1 MNTELLSERTGKLY
15 IRYLVPS
22 LGGAL
27 ATSVY
32 SFVDTIAVGQS
43 CGPVGAA
50 AIAVIN
56 PLFALACFVGLL
68 VGIGSS
74 VLMSRAKGAGEKEE
88 SKRIFISSLVLL
100 AALGIISWVF
110 TGVFLR
116 PILAFCG
123 ADDEIMPYAVS
134 YMIPI
139 AIGLPLFII
148 NTYLAPVIRYDE
160 HPSLVLKAVL
170 TGGCFNIFGDWFF
183 VFPLDMGMFGAGLAT
198 ALGAL
203 IQTSILLSHFL
214 RGRSSLGIIR
224 PERIIGQS
232 SRIIASGF
240 GASILDVAI
249 GALTIMI
256 NRQTMKYG
264 GKDELAVLGVIM
276 TISFLLQH
284 LYAGIGQAVQPIAST
299 AYGAGRNDRVWQ
311 SFSYLLS
318 SSLIAGLLS
327 AFICIFFPIPIL
339 RLFIDATENV
349 LAIGPHI
356 VIIYSLSFLPM
367 AVNINLVFFLQ
378 SILAPGAALAFSLSR
393 GVVISLILL
402 YILPLFMGMDGILWA
417 MVLAEIITII
427 GALPY
432 TLSLKRKHRSESD

>member
-1 MNTELLSERTGKLY
+1 MESELLTEKTGKLY

-22 LGGAL
+22 MGGAL
-27 ATSVY
+27 ATSIY

-43 CGPVGAA
+43 CGPLGAA

-74 VLMSRAKGAGEKEE
+74 VLMSKAKGAGERGK
-88 SKRIFISSLVLL
+88 SDRIFTSSLILL
-100 AALGIISWVF
+100 SFLGIIAWVS
-110 TGVFLR
+110 TCIFLR

-123 ADDEIMPYAVS
+123 ADDEIMPYAVD

-139 AIGLPLFII
+139 AIGLPLFMI
-148 NTYLAPVIRYDE
+148 NTFLAPVIRYDE
-160 HPSLVLKAVL
+160 RPGLVLKAVL
-170 TGGCFNIFGDWFF
+170 TGGCLNIFGDWFF
-183 VFPLDMGMFGAGLAT
+183 VFPLGMGMFGAGLAT

-203 IQTSILLSHFL
+203 TQTMLLLSHFFIK
-214 RGRSSLGIIR
+214 RSSLRIVNPGNIVKGGRKIIV
-224 PERIIGQS
+224 
-232 SRIIASGF
+232 SGF

-249 GALTIMI
+249 GVLTIMI
-256 NRQTMKYG
+256 NRQTMRYG

-299 AYGAGRNDRVWQ
+299 AYGASRKDRVWQ
-311 SFSYLLS
+311 AFSYLFS
-318 SSLIAGLLS
+318 SSVAAGLLS
-327 AFICIFFPIPIL
+327 LAVCVAFPIPIL
-339 RLFIDATENV
+339 RLFIDATDSV

-356 VIIYSLSFLPM
+356 IIIYSLSFLPM

-378 SILAPGAALAFSLSR
+378 SVLAPVPALVFSLLR
-393 GVVISLILL
+393 GVVISLSSCMSF
-402 YILPLFMGMDGILWA
+402 PHSWA
-417 MVLAEIITII
+417 WMEYC
-427 GALPY
+427 GQWWQ
-432 TLSLKRKHRSESD
+432 LKS

>member
-1 MNTELLSERTGKLY
+1 M
-15 IRYLVPS
+15 
-22 LGGAL
+22 GGAL

-43 CGPVGAA
+43 CGPLGAA

-74 VLMSRAKGAGEKEE
+74 VLMSKAKGAGERGK
-88 SKRIFISSLVLL
+88 SDRIFTSSLILL
-100 AALGIISWVF
+100 SFLGIIAWVSTCIF
-110 TGVFLR
+110 FR

-123 ADDEIMPYAVS
+123 ADDEIMPYAVD

-139 AIGLPLFII
+139 AIGLPLFMI
-148 NTYLAPVIRYDE
+148 NTFLAPVIRYDE
-160 HPSLVLKAVL
+160 RPGLVLKAVL
-170 TGGCFNIFGDWFF
+170 TGGCLNIFGDWFF
-183 VFPLDMGMFGAGLAT
+183 VFPLGMGMFGAGLAT

-203 IQTSILLSHFL
+203 TQTMLLLSHFYM
-214 RGRSSLGIIR
+214 RRSSLRIVNPGNIVKGGRKIIV
-224 PERIIGQS
+224 
-232 SRIIASGF
+232 SGF

-249 GALTIMI
+249 GVLTIMI
-256 NRQTMKYG
+256 NRQTMRYG

-299 AYGAGRNDRVWQ
+299 AYGASRKDRVWQ
-311 SFSYLLS
+311 AFSYLFS
-318 SSLIAGLLS
+318 SSVAAGLLS
-327 AFICIFFPIPIL
+327 LAVSVAFPIPIL
-339 RLFIDATENV
+339 RLFIDATDSV

-356 VIIYSLSFLPM
+356 IIIYSLSFLPM
-367 AVNINLVFFLQ
+367 AVNINMVFFLQ
-378 SILAPGAALAFSLSR
+378 SVLAPVPALVFSLSR
-393 GVVISLILL
+393 GVVISLVLL
-402 YILPLFMGMDGILWA
+402 YVLPSFMGMDGILWA
-417 MVLAEIITII
+417 MVAAEVLTIA

-432 TLSLKRKHRSESD
+432 TLHMRKAG

>member
-1 MNTELLSERTGKLY
+1 M
-15 IRYLVPS
+15 
-22 LGGAL
+22 GGAL

-43 CGPVGAA
+43 CGPLGAA

-74 VLMSRAKGAGEKEE
+74 VLMSKAKGAGERGK
-88 SKRIFISSLVLL
+88 SDRIFTSSLILL
-100 AALGIISWVF
+100 AFLGIIAWVS
-110 TGVFLR
+110 TCIFLR

-123 ADDEIMPYAVS
+123 ADDEIMPYAVD

-139 AIGLPLFII
+139 AIGLPLFMI
-148 NTYLAPVIRYDE
+148 NTFLAPVIRYDE
-160 HPSLVLKAVL
+160 RPGLVLKAVL
-170 TGGCFNIFGDWFF
+170 TGGCLNIFGDWFF
-183 VFPLDMGMFGAGLAT
+183 VFPLGMGMFGAGLAT

-203 IQTSILLSHFL
+203 TQTMLLLSHFYM
-214 RGRSSLGIIR
+214 RRSSLRIVNPGNIVKGGRKIIV
-224 PERIIGQS
+224 
-232 SRIIASGF
+232 SGF

-249 GALTIMI
+249 GVLTIMI
-256 NRQTMKYG
+256 NRQTMRYG

-299 AYGAGRNDRVWQ
+299 AYGASRKDRVWQ
-311 SFSYLLS
+311 AFSYLFS
-318 SSLIAGLLS
+318 SSVAAGLLS
-327 AFICIFFPIPIL
+327 LAVCVAFPIPIL
-339 RLFIDATENV
+339 RLFIDATDSV

-356 VIIYSLSFLPM
+356 IIIYSLSFLPM

-378 SILAPGAALAFSLSR
+378 SVLAPVPALVFSLSR
-393 GVVISLILL
+393 GVVISLVLL
-402 YILPLFMGMDGILWA
+402 YVLPAFMGMDGILWA
-417 MVLAEIITII
+417 MVAAEVLTIA

-432 TLSLKRKHRSESD
+432 TLNMRKAG

>member
-1 MNTELLSERTGKLY
+1 M
-15 IRYLVPS
+15 
-22 LGGAL
+22 GGAL

-43 CGPVGAA
+43 CGPLGAA

-74 VLMSRAKGAGEKEE
+74 VLMSKAKGAGERGK
-88 SKRIFISSLVLL
+88 SDRIFTSSLILL
-100 AALGIISWVF
+100 AFLGIIAWVS
-110 TGVFLR
+110 TCIFLR

-123 ADDEIMPYAVS
+123 ADDEIMPYAVD

-139 AIGLPLFII
+139 AIGLPLFMI
-148 NTYLAPVIRYDE
+148 NTFLAPVIRYDE
-160 HPSLVLKAVL
+160 RPGLVLKAVL
-170 TGGCFNIFGDWFF
+170 TGGCLNIFGDWFF
-183 VFPLDMGMFGAGLAT
+183 VFPLGMGMFGAGLAT

-203 IQTSILLSHFL
+203 TQTMLLLSHFYM
-214 RGRSSLGIIR
+214 RRSSLRIVNPGNIVKGGRKIIV
-224 PERIIGQS
+224 
-232 SRIIASGF
+232 SGF

-249 GALTIMI
+249 GVLTIMI
-256 NRQTMKYG
+256 NRQTMRYG

-299 AYGAGRNDRVWQ
+299 AYGASRKDRVWQ
-311 SFSYLLS
+311 AFSYLFS
-318 SSLIAGLLS
+318 SSVAAGLLS
-327 AFICIFFPIPIL
+327 LAVCVAFPIPIL
-339 RLFIDATENV
+339 RLFIDATDSV

-356 VIIYSLSFLPM
+356 IIIYSLSFLPM

-378 SILAPGAALAFSLSR
+378 SVLAPVPALVFSLSR
-393 GVVISLILL
+393 GVVISLVLL
-402 YILPLFMGMDGILWA
+402 YVLPAFMGMDGILWA
-417 MVLAEIITII
+417 MVAAEVLTIA

-432 TLSLKRKHRSESD
+432 TLHMRKAG

>member
-1 MNTELLSERTGKLY
+1 M
-15 IRYLVPS
+15 
-22 LGGAL
+22 GGAL

-43 CGPVGAA
+43 CGPLGAA

-74 VLMSRAKGAGEKEE
+74 VLMSKAKGAGERGK
-88 SKRIFISSLVLL
+88 SDRIFTSSLIFL
-100 AALGIISWVF
+100 AFLGIIAWVS
-110 TGVFLR
+110 TCIFLR

-123 ADDEIMPYAVS
+123 ADDEIMPYAVD

-139 AIGLPLFII
+139 AIGLPLFMI
-148 NTYLAPVIRYDE
+148 NTFLAPVIRYDE
-160 HPSLVLKAVL
+160 RPGLVLKAVL
-170 TGGCFNIFGDWFF
+170 TGGCLNIFGDWFF
-183 VFPLDMGMFGAGLAT
+183 VFPLGMGMFGAGLAT

-203 IQTSILLSHFL
+203 TQTMLLLSHFYM
-214 RGRSSLGIIR
+214 RRSSLRIVNPGNIVKGGRKIIV
-224 PERIIGQS
+224 
-232 SRIIASGF
+232 SGF

-249 GALTIMI
+249 GVLTIMI
-256 NRQTMKYG
+256 NRQTMRYG

-299 AYGAGRNDRVWQ
+299 AYGASRKDRVWQ
-311 SFSYLLS
+311 AFSYLFS
-318 SSLIAGLLS
+318 SSVAAGLLS
-327 AFICIFFPIPIL
+327 LAVCVAFPIPIL
-339 RLFIDATENV
+339 RLFIDATDSV

-356 VIIYSLSFLPM
+356 IIIYSLSFLPM

-378 SILAPGAALAFSLSR
+378 SVLAPVPALVFSLSR
-393 GVVISLILL
+393 GVVISLVLL
-402 YILPLFMGMDGILWA
+402 YVLPAFMGMDGILWA
-417 MVLAEIITII
+417 MVAAEVLTIA

-432 TLSLKRKHRSESD
+432 TLHMREAG

>member
-1 MNTELLSERTGKLY
+1 M
-15 IRYLVPS
+15 
-22 LGGAL
+22 GGAL

-43 CGPVGAA
+43 CGPLGAA

-74 VLMSRAKGAGEKEE
+74 VLMSKAKGAGEREK
-88 SKRIFISSLVLL
+88 SDRIFTSSLILL
-100 AALGIISWVF
+100 ALLGILAWAF
-110 TGVFLR
+110 TCIFLR

-123 ADDEIMPYAVS
+123 ADDEIMPYAVD

-139 AIGLPLFII
+139 AIGLPLFMI
-148 NTYLAPVIRYDE
+148 NTFLAPVIRYDE
-160 HPSLVLKAVL
+160 RPGLVLKAVL
-170 TGGCFNIFGDWFF
+170 TGGCLNIFGDWFF
-183 VFPLDMGMFGAGLAT
+183 VFPLGMGMFGAGLAT

-203 IQTSILLSHFL
+203 TQTMLLLSHFY
-214 RGRSSLGIIR
+214 RRKSSLHIVNPGNIANGARKIIV
-224 PERIIGQS
+224 
-232 SRIIASGF
+232 SGF

-256 NRQTMKYG
+256 NRQTMRYG

-299 AYGAGRNDRVWQ
+299 AYGASRKDRVWQ
-311 SFSYLLS
+311 AFSYLFS
-318 SSLIAGLLS
+318 SSVAAGLLS
-327 AFICIFFPIPIL
+327 LAVCAAFPIPIL
-339 RLFIDATENV
+339 RLFIDATDSV

-356 VIIYSLSFLPM
+356 IIIYSLSFLPM

-378 SILAPGAALAFSLSR
+378 SVLAPVPALVFSLSR

-402 YILPLFMGMDGILWA
+402 YILPVFMGMDGILWA
-417 MVLAEIITII
+417 MVAAEVITIA

-432 TLSLKRKHRSESD
+432 TLRMRKAG

>member
-1 MNTELLSERTGKLY
+1 METELLSEKTGKLY

-43 CGPVGAA
+43 SGPVGAA

-74 VLMSRAKGAGEKEE
+74 VLMSRAKGAGEMEE
-88 SKRIFISSLVLL
+88 AERVFTSSLIIL
-100 AALGIISWVF
+100 AAFGIASWVF
-110 TGVFLR
+110 TGIFLR
-116 PILAFCG
+116 PILSFCG

-170 TGGCFNIFGDWFF
+170 AGGCFNIFGDWFF
-183 VFPLDMGMFGAGLAT
+183 VFPLGMGMFGAGLAT

-214 RGRSSLGIIR
+214 KGKSSLRIIR
-224 PERIIGQS
+224 PESIIGRS
-232 SRIIASGF
+232 GRIIASGF

-299 AYGAGRNDRVWQ
+299 AYGAGRKDRVWQ

-327 AFICIFFPIPIL
+327 ASVCIFFPVPIL
-339 RLFIDATENV
+339 KLFIDATENV
-349 LAIGPHI
+349 LSIGPHI

-393 GVVISLILL
+393 GVVISLMLL

-427 GALPY
+427 GSLPY
-432 TLSLKRKHRSESD
+432 TLSLKRKHSGKPE

>member
-1 MNTELLSERTGKLY
+1 METELLSERTGKLY

-43 CGPVGAA
+43 CGPAGAA

-74 VLMSRAKGAGEKEE
+74 VLMSRAKGAGEIGKPD
-88 SKRIFISSLVLL
+88 RIFASALVLL
-100 AALGIISWVF
+100 AVLGISSWIL
-110 TGVFLR
+110 TGIFLR

-123 ADDEIMPYAVS
+123 ADDELMPYAVS

-139 AIGLPLFII
+139 AAGLPLFII
-148 NTYLAPVIRYDE
+148 NTFLAPVIRYDE

-170 TGGCFNIFGDWFF
+170 TGGIFNIFGDWFF

-203 IQTSILLSHFL
+203 MQTAMLLSHFL
-214 RGRSSLGIIR
+214 RGKSSLRIMK
-224 PERIIGQS
+224 PERAADTS
-232 SRIIASGF
+232 WKIIASGF

-256 NRQTMKYG
+256 NRQTMRYG

-299 AYGAGRNDRVWQ
+299 AYGAGRKDRVWQ
-311 SFSYLLS
+311 SFVYLLS
-318 SSLIAGLLS
+318 SSIIAGLLS
-327 AFICIFFPIPIL
+327 AFVCIAFPIQIL
-339 RLFIDATENV
+339 KLFIDATENV
-349 LAIGPHI
+349 LEIGPHI

-378 SILAPGAALAFSLSR
+378 SILAPAAALAFSLSR
-393 GVVISLILL
+393 GIVTSMILL
-402 YILPLFMGMDGILWA
+402 FILPLFMGMDGILWA
-417 MVLAEIITII
+417 MVFAELITIA

-432 TLSLKRKHRSESD
+432 TIAMKRKHRE

>member
-1 MNTELLSERTGKLY
+1 M
-15 IRYLVPS
+15 
-22 LGGAL
+22 GGAL

-43 CGPVGAA
+43 CGPLGAA

-74 VLMSRAKGAGEKEE
+74 VLMSKAKGAGERGK
-88 SKRIFISSLVLL
+88 SDRIFTSSLILL
-100 AALGIISWVF
+100 SFLGIIAWVS
-110 TGVFLR
+110 TCIFLR

-123 ADDEIMPYAVS
+123 ADDEIMPYAVD

-139 AIGLPLFII
+139 AIGLPLFMI
-148 NTYLAPVIRYDE
+148 NTFLAPVIRYDE
-160 HPSLVLKAVL
+160 RPGLVLKAVL
-170 TGGCFNIFGDWFF
+170 TGGCLNIFGDWFF
-183 VFPLDMGMFGAGLAT
+183 VFPLGMGMFGAGLAT

-203 IQTSILLSHFL
+203 TQTMLLLSHFYM
-214 RGRSSLGIIR
+214 RRSSLRIVNPGNIAKGAGKIIV
-224 PERIIGQS
+224 
-232 SRIIASGF
+232 SGF

-249 GALTIMI
+249 GVLTIII
-256 NRQTMKYG
+256 NRQTMRYG

-299 AYGAGRNDRVWQ
+299 AYGASRKDRVWQ
-311 SFSYLLS
+311 AFSYLFS
-318 SSLIAGLLS
+318 SSVAAGLLS
-327 AFICIFFPIPIL
+327 LAVCVAFPIPIL
-339 RLFIDATENV
+339 RLFIDATDSV

-356 VIIYSLSFLPM
+356 IIIYSLSFLPM
-367 AVNINLVFFLQ
+367 SVNINLVFFLQ
-378 SILAPGAALAFSLSR
+378 SVLAPVPALVFSLSR
-393 GVVISLILL
+393 GVVISLVLL
-402 YILPLFMGMDGILWA
+402 YVLPAFMGMDGILWA
-417 MVLAEIITII
+417 MVAAEVLTIA

-432 TLSLKRKHRSESD
+432 TLNMRKAG

>member
-1 MNTELLSERTGKLY
+1 METELLSESTGKLY
-15 IRYLVPS
+15 IKYLIPS

-74 VLMSRAKGAGEKEE
+74 VLMSKAKGAGEMEK
-88 SKRIFISSLVLL
+88 SSRIFTASLMLL
-100 AALGIISWVF
+100 AVLGIISWAF
-110 TGVFLR
+110 TCIFLR

-148 NTYLAPVIRYDE
+148 NTFLAPVIRYDE
-160 HPSLVLKAVL
+160 HPGLVLKAVL
-170 TGGCFNIFGDWFF
+170 TGGCLNIFGDWFF
-183 VFPLDMGMFGAGLAT
+183 VFPLGMDMFGAGLAT
-198 ALGAL
+198 ALGSL
-203 IQTSILLSHFL
+203 TQTLILLSNFF
-214 RGRSSLGIIR
+214 GGKSSLKIKMPKSMAKDFR
-224 PERIIGQS
+224 Q
-232 SRIIASGF
+232 IAVSGF

-299 AYGAGRNDRVWQ
+299 AFGAGRKDRVWQ

-327 AFICIFFPIPIL
+327 AAICIFFPIPIL

>member
-1 MNTELLSERTGKLY
+1 M
-15 IRYLVPS
+15 
-22 LGGAL
+22 GGAL

-43 CGPVGAA
+43 CGPLGAA

-74 VLMSRAKGAGEKEE
+74 VLMSKAKGAGEREKPD
-88 SKRIFISSLVLL
+88 RIFTSSLILL
-100 AALGIISWVF
+100 ALLGILAWAF
-110 TGVFLR
+110 TCIFLR

-123 ADDEIMPYAVS
+123 ADDEIMPYAVD

-139 AIGLPLFII
+139 AIGLPLFMI
-148 NTYLAPVIRYDE
+148 NTFLAPVIRYDE
-160 HPSLVLKAVL
+160 RPGLVLKAVL
-170 TGGCFNIFGDWFF
+170 TGGCLNIFGDWFF
-183 VFPLDMGMFGAGLAT
+183 VFPLGMGMFGAGLAT

-203 IQTSILLSHFL
+203 TQTMLLLSHFY
-214 RGRSSLGIIR
+214 RRKSSLHIVNPGNIAKGARKIIV
-224 PERIIGQS
+224 
-232 SRIIASGF
+232 SGF

-256 NRQTMKYG
+256 NRQTMRYG

-299 AYGAGRNDRVWQ
+299 AYGASRKDRVWQ
-311 SFSYLLS
+311 AFSYLFS
-318 SSLIAGLLS
+318 SSVAAGLLS
-327 AFICIFFPIPIL
+327 LAVCAAFPIPIL
-339 RLFIDATENV
+339 RLFIDATDSV

-356 VIIYSLSFLPM
+356 IIIYSLSFLPM

-378 SILAPGAALAFSLSR
+378 SVLAPVPALVFSLSR

-402 YILPLFMGMDGILWA
+402 YILPVFMGMDGILWA
-417 MVLAEIITII
+417 MVAAEVITIA

-432 TLSLKRKHRSESD
+432 TLRMRKAG

>member
-1 MNTELLSERTGKLY
+1 M
-15 IRYLVPS
+15 
-22 LGGAL
+22 GGAL

-43 CGPVGAA
+43 CGPLGAA

-74 VLMSRAKGAGEKEE
+74 VLMSKAKGAGERDK
-88 SKRIFISSLVLL
+88 SDRIFTSSLILL
-100 AALGIISWVF
+100 AFLGILAWAF
-110 TGVFLR
+110 TCIFLR

-123 ADDEIMPYAVS
+123 ADDEIMPYAVD

-139 AIGLPLFII
+139 AIGLPLFMV
-148 NTYLAPVIRYDE
+148 NTFLAPVIRYDE
-160 HPSLVLKAVL
+160 RPGLVLKAVL
-170 TGGCFNIFGDWFF
+170 TGGCLNIFGDWFF
-183 VFPLDMGMFGAGLAT
+183 VFPLGMGMFGAGLAT

-203 IQTSILLSHFL
+203 TQTMLLLSHFF
-214 RGRSSLGIIR
+214 RRKSSLCIVNPGNIAKGARKIIV
-224 PERIIGQS
+224 
-232 SRIIASGF
+232 SGF

-256 NRQTMKYG
+256 NRQTMRYG

-299 AYGAGRNDRVWQ
+299 AYGASRKDRVWQ
-311 SFSYLLS
+311 AFSYLFS
-318 SSLIAGLLS
+318 SSVAAGLLS
-327 AFICIFFPIPIL
+327 LAVCAAFPIPIL
-339 RLFIDATENV
+339 RLFIDATDSV

-356 VIIYSLSFLPM
+356 IIIYSLSFLPM

-378 SILAPGAALAFSLSR
+378 SVLAPVPALVFSLSR

-402 YILPLFMGMDGILWA
+402 YILPVFMGMDGILWA
-417 MVLAEIITII
+417 MVAAEVITIA

-432 TLSLKRKHRSESD
+432 TLRMRKAG

>member
-1 MNTELLSERTGKLY
+1 M
-15 IRYLVPS
+15 
-22 LGGAL
+22 GGAL

-43 CGPVGAA
+43 CGPLGAA

-74 VLMSRAKGAGEKEE
+74 VLMSKAKGAGERGK
-88 SKRIFISSLVLL
+88 SDRIFTSSLILL
-100 AALGIISWVF
+100 SFLGIIAWVS
-110 TGVFLR
+110 TCIFLR

-123 ADDEIMPYAVS
+123 ADDEIMPYAVD

-139 AIGLPLFII
+139 AIGLPLFMI
-148 NTYLAPVIRYDE
+148 NTFLAPVIRYDE
-160 HPSLVLKAVL
+160 RPGLVLKAVL
-170 TGGCFNIFGDWFF
+170 TGGCLNIFGDWFF
-183 VFPLDMGMFGAGLAT
+183 VFPLGMGMFGAGLAT

-203 IQTSILLSHFL
+203 TQTMLLLSHFYM
-214 RGRSSLGIIR
+214 RRSSLRIVNPGNIVKGGRKIIV
-224 PERIIGQS
+224 
-232 SRIIASGF
+232 SGF

-249 GALTIMI
+249 GVLTIMI
-256 NRQTMKYG
+256 NRQTMRYG

-299 AYGAGRNDRVWQ
+299 AYGASRKDRVWQ
-311 SFSYLLS
+311 AFSYLFS
-318 SSLIAGLLS
+318 SSVAAGLLS
-327 AFICIFFPIPIL
+327 LAVCVAFPIPIL
-339 RLFIDATENV
+339 RLFIDATDSV

-356 VIIYSLSFLPM
+356 IIIYSLSFLPM
-367 AVNINLVFFLQ
+367 SVNINLVFFLQ
-378 SILAPGAALAFSLSR
+378 SVLAPVPALVFSLSR
-393 GVVISLILL
+393 GVVISLVLL
-402 YILPLFMGMDGILWA
+402 YVLPAFMGMEGILWA
-417 MVLAEIITII
+417 MVAAEVLTIA

-432 TLSLKRKHRSESD
+432 TLNMRKAG

>member
-1 MNTELLSERTGKLY
+1 M
-15 IRYLVPS
+15 
-22 LGGAL
+22 GGAL

-43 CGPVGAA
+43 CGPLGAA

-74 VLMSRAKGAGEKEE
+74 VLMSKAKGAGEREK
-88 SKRIFISSLVLL
+88 SDRIFTSSLILL
-100 AALGIISWVF
+100 ALLGILAWAF
-110 TGVFLR
+110 TCIFLR

-123 ADDEIMPYAVS
+123 ADDEIMPYAVD

-139 AIGLPLFII
+139 AIGLPLFMI
-148 NTYLAPVIRYDE
+148 NTFLAPVIRYDE
-160 HPSLVLKAVL
+160 RPGLVLKAVL
-170 TGGCFNIFGDWFF
+170 TGGCLNIFGDWFF
-183 VFPLDMGMFGAGLAT
+183 VFPLGMGMFGAGLAT
-198 ALGAL
+198 SLGAL
-203 IQTSILLSHFL
+203 TQTMLLLSHFY
-214 RGRSSLGIIR
+214 RRKSSLRIVNPGNIVKGARKIIV
-224 PERIIGQS
+224 
-232 SRIIASGF
+232 SGF

-256 NRQTMKYG
+256 NRQTMRYG

-299 AYGAGRNDRVWQ
+299 AYGASRKDRVWQ
-311 SFSYLLS
+311 AFSYLFS
-318 SSLIAGLLS
+318 SSVAAGLLS
-327 AFICIFFPIPIL
+327 LAVCTAFPIPIL
-339 RLFIDATENV
+339 RLFIDATDSV

-356 VIIYSLSFLPM
+356 IIIYSLSFLPM

-378 SILAPGAALAFSLSR
+378 SVLAPVPALVFSLSR

-402 YILPLFMGMDGILWA
+402 YILPVFMGMDGILWA
-417 MVLAEIITII
+417 MVAAEVITIA

-432 TLSLKRKHRSESD
+432 TLRMRKAG

>member
-1 MNTELLSERTGKLY
+1 M
-15 IRYLVPS
+15 
-22 LGGAL
+22 GGAL

-43 CGPVGAA
+43 CGPLGAA

-74 VLMSRAKGAGEKEE
+74 VLMSKAKGAGERGK
-88 SKRIFISSLVLL
+88 SDRIFTSSLILL
-100 AALGIISWVF
+100 SFLGIIAWVS
-110 TGVFLR
+110 TCIFLR

-123 ADDEIMPYAVS
+123 ADDEIMPYAVD

-139 AIGLPLFII
+139 AIGLPLFMI
-148 NTYLAPVIRYDE
+148 NTFLAPVIRYDE
-160 HPSLVLKAVL
+160 RPGLVLKAVL
-170 TGGCFNIFGDWFF
+170 TGGCLNIFGDWFF
-183 VFPLDMGMFGAGLAT
+183 VFPLGMGMFGAGLAT

-203 IQTSILLSHFL
+203 TQTMLLLSHFYM
-214 RGRSSLGIIR
+214 RRSSLRIVNPGNIVKGGRKIIV
-224 PERIIGQS
+224 
-232 SRIIASGF
+232 SGF

-249 GALTIMI
+249 GVLTIMI
-256 NRQTMKYG
+256 NRQTMRYG

-299 AYGAGRNDRVWQ
+299 AYGASRKDRVWQ
-311 SFSYLLS
+311 AFSYLFS
-318 SSLIAGLLS
+318 SSVAAGLLS
-327 AFICIFFPIPIL
+327 LAVCVAFPIPIL
-339 RLFIDATENV
+339 RLFIDATDSV

-356 VIIYSLSFLPM
+356 IIIYSLSFLPM

-378 SILAPGAALAFSLSR
+378 SVLAPVPALVFSLSR
-393 GVVISLILL
+393 GVVISLVLL
-402 YILPLFMGMDGILWA
+402 YVLPSFMGMDGILWA
-417 MVLAEIITII
+417 MVAAEVLTIA

-432 TLSLKRKHRSESD
+432 TLHMRKAG

>member
-1 MNTELLSERTGKLY
+1 M
-15 IRYLVPS
+15 
-22 LGGAL
+22 GGAL
-27 ATSVY
+27 ATSIY

-43 CGPVGAA
+43 CGPLGAA

-74 VLMSRAKGAGEKEE
+74 VLMSKAKGAGERGK
-88 SKRIFISSLVLL
+88 SDRIFTSSLILL
-100 AALGIISWVF
+100 AFLGLIAWVS
-110 TGVFLR
+110 TCIFLR

-123 ADDEIMPYAVS
+123 ADDEIMPYAVD

-139 AIGLPLFII
+139 AIGLPLFMI
-148 NTYLAPVIRYDE
+148 NTFLAPVIRYDE
-160 HPSLVLKAVL
+160 RPGLVLKAVL
-170 TGGCFNIFGDWFF
+170 TGGCLNIFGDWFF
-183 VFPLDMGMFGAGLAT
+183 VFPLGMGMFGAGLAT

-203 IQTSILLSHFL
+203 TQTMLLLSHFYM
-214 RGRSSLGIIR
+214 RRSSLRIVNPGNIVKGGRKIIV
-224 PERIIGQS
+224 
-232 SRIIASGF
+232 SGF

-249 GALTIMI
+249 GVLTIMI
-256 NRQTMKYG
+256 NRQTMRYG

-299 AYGAGRNDRVWQ
+299 AYGASRKDRVWQ
-311 SFSYLLS
+311 AFSYLFS
-318 SSLIAGLLS
+318 SSVAAGLLS
-327 AFICIFFPIPIL
+327 LAVCVAFPIPIL
-339 RLFIDATENV
+339 RLFIDATDSV

-356 VIIYSLSFLPM
+356 IIIYSLSFLPM

-378 SILAPGAALAFSLSR
+378 SVLAPVPALVFSLSR

-402 YILPLFMGMDGILWA
+402 YILPVFMGMDGILWA
-417 MVLAEIITII
+417 MVAAEAITTA

-432 TLSLKRKHRSESD
+432 TLRMRKAG